1 MSLRLRKY
9 CNQVREMRMKKR
21 EVIFV
26 IIILMLAG
34 GLFLVFEWTGQ
45 TNGEPD
51 EQQVRVMVA
60 GEEYGTYSLEEDREI
75 EVQQSDGYNKII
87 IENGVVYMEDADCP
101 DKYCVQQGKIRNQ
114 KQTIVCLPHR
124 LVVEIIGKEMEETPD
139 VITG

>member
-1 MSLRLRKY
+1 MD
-9 CNQVREMRMKKR
+9 NQVKETRMKKR
-21 EVIFV
+21 EVIFA

-34 GLFLVFEWTGQ
+34 VLFLVFEWTGQ

-51 EQQVRVMVA
+51 GQQVRIMVA
-60 GEEYGTYSLEEDREI
+60 GEEYGTYALEEDREI

-101 DKYCVQQGKIRNQ
+101 DKYCVQQGRIHNQ
-114 KQTIVCLPHR
+114 RQTIVCLPHR
-124 LVVEIIGKEMEETPD
+124 LVVEIIGKETEETPD